1 MRDMEY
7 VAVSNN
13 YLEYSLDDNHA
24 VLFTDFYLAK
34 VPAESQHAFHVAI
47 SIKCCV
53 TLLILLPMTET

>member
-1 MRDMEY
+1 MEY

-24 VLFTDFYLAK
+24 VLLSCQST
-34 VPAESQHAFHVAI
+34 SIHVAV
-47 SIKCCV
+47 SVKCCV